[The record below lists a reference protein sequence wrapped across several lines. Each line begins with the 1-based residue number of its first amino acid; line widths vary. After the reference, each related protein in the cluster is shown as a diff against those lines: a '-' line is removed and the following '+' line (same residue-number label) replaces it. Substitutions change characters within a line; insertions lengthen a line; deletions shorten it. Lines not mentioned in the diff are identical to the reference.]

1 MNVVSI
7 SDVTANRRKQDL
19 LEILEDL
26 KSKVEDGE
34 IVEFVAA
41 GLSVDGET
49 MIHACVQDF
58 VGGVG
63 LFELGK
69 HILLMQQS

>member
-7 SDVTANRRKQDL
+7 SDISANKRKNDL

-26 KSKVEDGE
+26 KAKVENGE
-34 IVEFVAA
+34 VVEFVAA
-41 GLSVDGET
+41 GLTNDGET
-49 MIHACVQDF
+49 LIHACVQDF

-69 HILLMQQS
+69 HILLMQQD